1 MQASHCRNTDHSLP
15 RVCPHEPRG
24 RVFCGHRA
32 VVQPVSHPATGL
44 TGLWRVVWN
53 GCYGSQS
60 FWVEVFR
67 LWHIIWSSSP
77 RAQSQ
82 TAQCSSTLP
91 GETAMENTVSKDP
104 RAGVIKTNALEMH
117 IYFLFLFCFLFSS
130 WMLKEL
136 CNQIPK
142 TEIWTEVGG
151 EKKLRWS
158 SSDIDLILCISELL
172 LLTWCYLAF
181 TYLQHRSLGVCSQGN

>member
-1 MQASHCRNTDHSLP
+1 MQASHCRNTDHNLP
-15 RVCPHEPRG
+15 RVCLHEPRE

-44 TGLWRVVWN
+44 TGLWRVVRN
-53 GCYGSQS
+53 ECYGPQS

-82 TAQCSSTLP
+82 TAQCSSTP
-91 GETAMENTVSKDP
+91 PWETAMGNTINKDLP
-104 RAGVIKTNALEMH
+104 ASVFKANALEMH
-117 IYFLFLFCFLFSS
+117 IYFLFLFCFSFSS
-130 WMLKEL
+130 WRLKKL

-142 TEIWTEVGG
+142 TEIQNRKE
-151 EKKLRWS
+151 ER
-158 SSDIDLILCISELL
+158 
-172 LLTWCYLAF
+172 
-181 TYLQHRSLGVCSQGN
+181 RVC